1 MSSDG
6 DIEYS
11 EIQSALRS
19 IGLSAALI
27 FGATLLS
34 QGLGFLTR
42 VVMTRYLPVDGYGNV
57 VIGLSVLNLFGI
69 AALAGMPNALSRYL
83 PRQETTNERR
93 SILVST
99 FQIVGVFSLTLTISV
114 YLAGDL
120 LATLVFGDQRL
131 VWIIRIFAGILPFY
145 AMFRL
150 SLGGFRGY
158 EATYPRII
166 LQNVLRPGLQL
177 AGIVVFVLI
186 GYGTTGIAFAYGIAF
201 VGVAVIGIVIL
212 YRKSECHVRDLA
224 QHGSTRRYRELL
236 TFSVPLAASGAI
248 NMIAKHSDLI
258 ILGIYKPSS
267 LVGIYDVSFKMAVF
281 LPLLFT
287 PALGYLFTPIM
298 SRLDANTEL
307 QRMDEL
313 YTVMTRW
320 LVVAAFPIFAL
331 LFMFPGQSL
340 GFFFGANYQDGQTA
354 LRILLIGF
362 MIGLLPGMT
371 GNFLTAVGETK
382 LLMFISTGTMLLN
395 VVVNIVLIPSYG
407 IVGAAIAT
415 ASARTFNIIFQ
426 YYFIYRMYSVN
437 PFDRK
442 YIIPT
447 ILMTGLFVSL
457 FLAPISFTTLN
468 FILAVPVAAGLG
480 LVYIAFFLV
489 TRSIYEVELLLVDEL
504 LKKIG
509 VHISVSDYL
518 QPFVR

>member
-42 VVMTRYLPVDGYGNV
+42 VVMARYLPVDGYGNV

-69 AALAGMPNALSRYL
+69 AALVGMPNALSRYL

-99 FQIVGVFSLTLTISV
+99 FQIVGVFSLTLAISV
-114 YLAGDL
+114 YLAADL
-120 LATLVFGDQRL
+120 LAILVFGDQGL

-201 VGVAVIGIVIL
+201 VGVA
-212 YRKSECHVRDLA
+212 
-224 QHGSTRRYRELL
+224 
-236 TFSVPLAASGAI
+236 ASGAI

-267 LVGIYDVSFKMAVF
+267 LVGIYDVTFKMAVF

-340 GFFFGANYQDGQTA
+340 GFFFGANYQGGQTA

-426 YYFIYRMYSVN
+426 YYFIYRKYSVN

-468 FILAVPVAAGLG
+468 FIMAVPVAAGLG
-480 LVYIAFFLV
+480 FVYIAFFLV